1 MLMTVQDVQYKR
13 TLMLMTVQD
22 VQYKRTLMLMTVQD
36 VQQTLSGD
44 ALVKQQSDGQ
54 FINNNNNGYFGRL
67 TRTGPKRLHIR

>member
-1 MLMTVQDVQYKR
+1 MSLMTVMLMTVQDVQYKR
-13 TLMLMTVQD
+13 TLML
-22 VQYKRTLMLMTVQD
+22 LTVQD

-54 FINNNNNGYFGRL
+54 FINNNGYFGRL